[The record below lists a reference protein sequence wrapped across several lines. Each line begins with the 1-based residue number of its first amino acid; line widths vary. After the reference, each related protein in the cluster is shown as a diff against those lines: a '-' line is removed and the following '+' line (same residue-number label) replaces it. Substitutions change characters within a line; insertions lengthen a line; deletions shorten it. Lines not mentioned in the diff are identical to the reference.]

1 MLINFLRSYINTQ
14 ILKCGRAGLEIGESG
29 NRTICGVSS
38 MERVAAYE
46 AVDIGSTPIL
56 RAKNLYLIFIK
67 KFVIIYI

>member
-1 MLINFLRSYINTQ
+1 
-14 ILKCGRAGLEIGESG
+14 
-29 NRTICGVSS
+29 

-67 KFVIIYI
+67 KFVIIYIQINGLSDIVPHIKGSYSKSCLEE